1 MKTPPDR
8 IPIITQLPDDVK
20 KGWSGLQI
28 IPRKIWLDR
37 DGKQLLQWPIEEI
50 DELRGYKVNIQQ
62 DTLDGGSILEIQ
74 DINASEVDVSVEFE
88 LPEFQETDFLNPT
101 PH

>member
-37 DGKQLLQWPIEEI
+37 DGKQLLQWPIEESMNY
-50 DELRGYKVNIQQ
+50 G
-62 DTLDGGSILEIQ
+62 DTKLTFNKRHLMADRYGNSGHKCFRSRCR
-74 DINASEVDVSVEFE
+74 
-88 LPEFQETDFLNPT
+88 
-101 PH
+101 H